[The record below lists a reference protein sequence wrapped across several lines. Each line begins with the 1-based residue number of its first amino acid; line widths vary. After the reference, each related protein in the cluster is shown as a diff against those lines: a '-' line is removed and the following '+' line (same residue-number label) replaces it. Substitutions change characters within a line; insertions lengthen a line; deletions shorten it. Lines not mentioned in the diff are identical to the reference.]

1 MTSRPPLSN
10 GRALLITLG
19 AAAVFFL
26 LLLLIP
32 GPHAARRISTLRPA
46 GIPKVAESPAV
57 LFATRCTQCHA
68 LPALTHRSTEDWR
81 ILVLKMNRYM
91 KQTGRQSLSEEE
103 ASLVTR
109 YIVQNQK

>member
-1 MTSRPPLSN
+1 MSRPPLSN

-19 AAAVFFL
+19 AGAVFFVL
-26 LLLLIP
+26 FLLIP
-32 GPHAARRISTLRPA
+32 GPHQTRRTSTLRPA
-46 GIPKVAESPAV
+46 EIPKVAESPAV

-68 LPALTHRSTEDWR
+68 LPALTHRSPDDWR

-103 ASLVTR
+103 AGLVTR